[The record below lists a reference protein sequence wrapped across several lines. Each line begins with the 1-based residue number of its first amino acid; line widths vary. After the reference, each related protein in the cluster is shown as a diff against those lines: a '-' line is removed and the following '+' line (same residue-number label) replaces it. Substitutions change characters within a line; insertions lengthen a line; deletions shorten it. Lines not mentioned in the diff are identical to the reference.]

1 MKQLNLLRLPP
12 LSRSL
17 LIALAAALSL
27 PAAAQK
33 TRVVDSGQPGYRT
46 VVAGQEYKKNGIY
59 RLLWGKHY
67 RKEWTTPVQVP
78 VIDLASFRG
87 GLVPVKEGGRRQA
100 GTLRLKDKSGREYT
114 LSTIDK
120 DYSHV
125 LPVMVRKGFI
135 EALAKD
141 LVSAAHPFSALTI
154 PGMGEAAGL
163 YPTRPQIV
171 LIASTPALGTFNGSF
186 ANMLCL
192 LEERPAGDGTDAA
205 RAVQAVGTE
214 KMYADIFSNH
224 DHRVDQ
230 KAFVRARLFDM
241 FLGDWGRRDEQWRWA
256 RLDSNGHI
264 FYRPIPRDRDQAYAR
279 FDGLLM

>member
-171 LIASTPALGTFNGSF
+171 LIASTPALGTLGVICAAS
-186 ANMLCL
+186 AGADRQRL
-192 LEERPAGDGTDAA
+192 LVRHRRPGD
-205 RAVQAVGTE
+205 
-214 KMYADIFSNH
+214 
-224 DHRVDQ
+224 VDGRCVCRGRQ
-230 KAFVRARLFDM
+230 GRHLDRRLRYRH
-241 FLGDWGRRDEQWRWA
+241 GDRCQ
-256 RLDSNGHI
+256 
-264 FYRPIPRDRDQAYAR
+264 Q
-279 FDGLLM
+279 